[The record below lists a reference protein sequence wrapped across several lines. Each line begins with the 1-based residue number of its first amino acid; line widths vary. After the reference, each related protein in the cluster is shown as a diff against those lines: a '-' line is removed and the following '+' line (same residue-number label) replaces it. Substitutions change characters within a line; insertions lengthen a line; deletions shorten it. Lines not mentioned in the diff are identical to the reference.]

1 MNKTKVS
8 RRLSFLLRH
17 SREFISLEGGWAQV
31 SEILDELQKRYPEMN
46 REILDKIVAEDTK
59 TRYSYDETGTRIRA
73 NQGHS
78 VPGVVIEMES
88 PEPPDFLYHGT
99 ATRFLDSIL
108 KKGLLPMSRQYVHL
122 SGDEA
127 TARKV
132 GSRHGTPVVLRM
144 EARRFVEEG
153 NTLLLS
159 PNGIWLTT
167 AVPPEYLTVLD
178 QDGQKGDSANEA
190 LGR

>member
-1 MNKTKVS
+1 MNLIKVS

-31 SEILDELQKRYPEMN
+31 SDILRELQKGYPEMN
-46 REILDKIVAEDTK
+46 RELLDRIVAEDPK

-78 VPGVVIEMES
+78 VPGVVIEMEAPKP
-88 PEPPDFLYHGT
+88 PEFLYHGT

-108 KKGLLPMSRQYVHL
+108 KKGLLPMSRQYVHI
-122 SGDEA
+122 SGDVE

-132 GSRHGTPVVLRM
+132 GARHGKPVVLQVQ
-144 EARRFVEEG
+144 AKRFVEDG
-153 NTLLLS
+153 HTLFLS
-159 PNGIWLTT
+159 PNGVWLAF
-167 AVPPEYLTVLD
+167 AVPPEYLTPLETG
-178 QDGQKGDSANEA
+178 GQEG
-190 LGR
+190 G